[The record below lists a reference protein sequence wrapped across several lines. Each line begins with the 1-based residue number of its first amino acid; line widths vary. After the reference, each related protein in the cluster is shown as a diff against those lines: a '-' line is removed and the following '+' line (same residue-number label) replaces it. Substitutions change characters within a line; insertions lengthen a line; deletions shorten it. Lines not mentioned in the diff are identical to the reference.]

1 MKKSVKFLSIVFSL
15 LMIFTMLSPALA
27 QVNPNTVTYDISN
40 PYSDIDWN
48 TINTCKTAL
57 HTHTNASDGDNTL
70 KEMLERHGETGFDI
84 VAITDHGTVDYGWDE
99 PKPNSLIYPVM
110 RLIGKSENGL
120 VGLGKSGTFDNGTVY
135 TYSTNENG
143 DDILTYEDRP
153 IMRVPFGIENN
164 AVSVNAHVNSF
175 FCDYHNNFV
184 TTYIDA
190 VRGVHK
196 KGGISI
202 INHPGEYSKARYELT
217 SAGAYDENVF
227 AYRYLINK
235 WANLL
240 NKYDSCLGVDVNSKG
255 DDRTRFDRILW
266 DKLLIRFSANG
277 ENVFGFCTS
286 DAHQLDKVDSGFIYA
301 LMPSLSNK
309 ALRTSLEN
317 GEFFGASP
325 CIGNYDELVQIAN
338 ALKEYYGE
346 TELYDSVNA
355 VAQSL
360 EKRIADIQNGVLD
373 ADEKLSD
380 VYRVL
385 DKDGYCSAD
394 TQPMITKIT
403 VDDIADTIK
412 IDTENALLVRWI
424 SNGKLITTQ
433 NATIEETF
441 SLAEFE
447 DEIGNYVRA
456 EVFGEGGIVY
466 TQAFILNAEQNAGKQ
481 KPVDKDYIDFGF
493 FDFMFS
499 IIHNW
504 KDIISRM

>member
-1 MKKSVKFLSIVFSL
+1 MKKSIKFLSIIISL
-15 LMIFTMLSPALA
+15 LMMFILLSPTIA
-27 QVNPNTVTYDISN
+27 QDTPDTVAYTISS
-40 PYSDIDWN
+40 PYSNIDWDS
-48 TINTCKTAL
+48 INTYKTAL
-57 HTHTNASDGDNTL
+57 HTHTNASDGSNTL
-70 KEMLERHGETGFDI
+70 KELLERHGETGYDI
-84 VAITDHGTVDYGWDE
+84 VAVTDHGTVDYGWDE
-99 PKPNSLIYPVM
+99 PKTNALVYPVM
-110 RLIGKSENGL
+110 KLFGKSEKGI
-120 VGLGKSGTFDNGTVY
+120 VGLGNSGTFDNGTPY

-143 DDILTYEDRP
+143 DSILNYGDRT

-175 FCDYHNNFV
+175 FCDYHNNFI
-184 TTYIDA
+184 TTYNDA
-190 VRGVHK
+190 VKGVHK
-196 KGGISI
+196 KGGVSI

-217 SAGAYDENVF
+217 SADAYDENVF

-266 DKLLIRFSANG
+266 DRLLIRFSANG
-277 ENVFGFCTS
+277 DNVFGFCTS
-286 DAHQLDKVDSGFIYA
+286 DAHQLDKVDTGFVYM
-301 LMPSLSNK
+301 LMPTLSNEE
-309 ALRTSLEN
+309 LRIALEN
-317 GEFFGASP
+317 GKFFGGSH
-325 CIGNYDELVQIAN
+325 CIGNYDELTQIAG
-338 ALKEYYGE
+338 ALKNFFGE
-346 TELYDSVNA
+346 TDLYNSVNT
-355 VAQSL
+355 VALSL

-373 ADEKLSD
+373 ADDKLSD

-385 DKDGYCSAD
+385 DKDGYCSTA

-403 VDDIADTIK
+403 VDDNADTIK

-424 SNGKLITTQ
+424 SDGKLITTQ

-441 SLAEFE
+441 SIAKFE
-447 DEIGNYVRA
+447 AEIGNYVRA

-466 TQAFILNAEQNAGKQ
+466 TQAFLLSAEQNAGKQ
-481 KPVDKDYIDFGF
+481 NPVDKDYFDFGF
-493 FDFMFS
+493 FDFMFA